1 MAVSLP
7 SNKMYFIP
15 GQSVGY
21 QVPDVLDLESAQA
34 DNQQFRVLLG
44 PVAILW
50 DIENC
55 PVPGEVRP
63 EDVAGN
69 IRMALGLHPMVKG
82 AVTMLSAYG
91 DFNNFP
97 RRLREGCQKTGVNL
111 IDVPNGRKDAADK
124 AILVDMFLFALDNPP
139 PSTIFLISGDVDFSP
154 ALHKL
159 GQRGYT
165 IVLAIPAGVGVSSAL
180 RNAGRFVWDWPSL
193 ARGEGLVPA
202 KSLLS
207 RAPDFAGYHIGCFP
221 GGDYDPKNDEEAV
234 VYRGIPQNG
243 YNIENNSNPIYC
255 INPKNMLMD
264 MTKKSHVVGEY
275 NPDSFIKIGN
285 NDMGMHSRPTQ
296 YPAPVSRALAVYPG
310 KSSSL
315 QSSQT
320 ASVNLSVLNKHMQT
334 LSVTDSGQHGMPSN
348 EKIAGHT
355 SYCWVQPGDIQGLKR
370 QIVHLVN
377 IHGGS
382 LLLARVPSEYRK
394 VFGRPLFLVEYGSYK
409 LVNLM
414 EKMHDV
420 FTIEGKGNNKFLC
433 LRELAN
439 KCIQGKINVNSST
452 KDSGDV
458 IRKEEHTGKLDKGK
472 GVQEFTDSGACND
485 FHEDFDAY
493 SIEVNQAS
501 YSDEGSGDESGSEQD
516 AEDEEDRDE
525 ETILQEDVNVEE
537 YAAEVRLEIFKR
549 ELQELL
555 VSHAC
560 TILLAN
566 FSTLYRQRYTKDI
579 DYKLFGVKELEE
591 LIQKARDVAIVME
604 EQGTKRKFVVA
615 NYGSKVD

>member
-7 SNKMYFIP
+7 SNNMYFIR

-34 DNQQFRVLLG
+34 GNQQSRVLLG

-69 IRMALGLHPMVKG
+69 IRMALELHPMVKG

-97 RRLREGCQKTGVNL
+97 RRLREGCQKTGINL

-124 AILVDMFLFALDNPP
+124 AILVDMFLFALDNRP
-139 PSTIFLISGDVDFSP
+139 PSTIFLISGDVDFSH

-193 ARGEGLVPA
+193 ARGEGLVPV
-202 KSLLS
+202 KSFLS
-207 RAPDFAGYHIGCFP
+207 RAPDFSGYCVGCVS
-221 GGDYDPKNDEEAV
+221 GDDSDLQNDEEAI
-234 VYRGIPQNG
+234 VYRGISQNG
-243 YNIENNSNPIYC
+243 YSIGNNSKQIYY
-255 INPKNMLMD
+255 IKPKHMSMD
-264 MTKKSHVVGEY
+264 LTKTSHVVREY
-275 NPDSFIKIGN
+275 NPDSFIKNRN
-285 NDMGMHSRPTQ
+285 NVMGMHSQSTQ
-296 YPAPVSRALAVYPG
+296 YPAPVSRALAAYPS
-310 KSSSL
+310 KSSLL
-315 QSSQT
+315 QRSQT
-320 ASVNLSVLNKHMQT
+320 ASVILPSLNKPMQT

-348 EKIAGHT
+348 ETNAGQT
-355 SYCWVQPGDIQGLKR
+355 SYFWVQPGDIQGLKR
-370 QIVHLVN
+370 QLVHLVN
-377 IHGGS
+377 IYGGS
-382 LLLARVPSEYRK
+382 LLLARVPSEYHK

-409 LVNLM
+409 LVNLI

-420 FTIEGKGNNKFLC
+420 FTIEGKGNKKFLC

-439 KCIQGKINVNSST
+439 KCIQGTINVNSST
-452 KDSGDV
+452 VDSGYV

-485 FHEDFDAY
+485 LHDDFDAY
-493 SIEVNQAS
+493 SIEVNLAT
-501 YSDEGSGDESGSEQD
+501 YSDEGSDNESGSEQD
-516 AEDEEDRDE
+516 EEDRDG
-525 ETILQEDVNVEE
+525 ETILQGDVNAEE
-537 YAAEVRLEIFKR
+537 YAAEASLEIFKR

-560 TILLAN
+560 AILLAN
-566 FSTLYRQRYTKDI
+566 FSTLYRQRYTKDL
-579 DYKLFGVKELEE
+579 DYKVFGVKELEE

-604 EQGTKRKFVVA
+604 ERGTKRRFVVA
-615 NYGSKVD
+615 NCGSKVD